1 MIPAFLIPL
10 IVQLGSKIIEEGFK
24 AANKKPEHQKI
35 QIFDK
40 IEKKDSQLNGR
51 MRKHNETL

>member
-1 MIPAFLIPL
+1 MPVWLIPL
-10 IVQLGSKIIEEGFK
+10 IVQVGSKVIEMAFN
-24 AANKKPEHQKI
+24 AATKKSPEQQV

-40 IEKKDSQLNGR
+40 IEKKDTQLTLN